1 MKRGRIFVL
10 GVQRRR
16 DGVEVREVL
25 AFIGGYHRGG
35 SNWLK
40 LKGKRKKIIP
50 TNTNP
55 NAQKPMLRVGTKK
68 T

>member
-1 MKRGRIFVL
+1 MQHARIFVL

-35 SNWLK
+35 NNWLK
-40 LKGKRKKIIP
+40 LKGKREKK
-50 TNTNP
+50 NSN
-55 NAQKPMLRVGTKK
+55 
-68 T
+68 